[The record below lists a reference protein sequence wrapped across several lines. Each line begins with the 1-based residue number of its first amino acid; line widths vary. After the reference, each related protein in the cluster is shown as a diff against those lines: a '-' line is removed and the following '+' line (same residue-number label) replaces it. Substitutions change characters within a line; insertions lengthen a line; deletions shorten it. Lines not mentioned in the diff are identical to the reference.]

1 MIFFLTR
8 FFSVSFC
15 LCSILCTGPA
25 NSVGCASAWYA
36 DGRGF
41 DPPARQHSFV
51 EIGHA
56 IISTAFRA
64 QIVSYWRKDAHLVNC
79 LGLSLPRKSVVR
91 LTDRL
96 VMTIAVKWDVKAHS
110 DNNNKA
116 FDDLC
121 YLTG

>member
-64 QIVSYWRKDAHLVNC
+64 QIVSYLVNC
-79 LGLSLPRKSVVR
+79 LGLSLPRESVVL
-91 LTDRL
+91 LTNRL
-96 VMTIAVKWDVKAHS
+96 VMTIAVDWNVKSHN
-110 DNNNKA
+110 NNNKA
-116 FDDLC
+116 FNDLC